1 MWFVTSDGLSSSRPK
16 LQSRCSIVITQSRKT
31 WRKLGTVD
39 STEFF
44 NSRSQWYIM
53 FGLATSTRGIW
64 PVSQRMVQAQS
75 RNFTSLVR
83 SSPLARPGM
92 INNVNRIPTTV
103 SPILTLLEIV
113 QRRFK
118 SRGNTYQPST
128 LKRKRTFGFLARLRT
143 RNGRKILARR
153 KAKGRWYLTH

>member
-1 MWFVTSDGLSSSRPK
+1 
-16 LQSRCSIVITQSRKT
+16 
-31 WRKLGTVD
+31 
-39 STEFF
+39 
-44 NSRSQWYIM
+44 M
-53 FGLATSTRGIW
+53 FGLAASTRGIW
-64 PVSQRMVQAQS
+64 PVSQRLIQAQS

-83 SSPLARPGM
+83 STPLARPEM
-92 INNVNRIPTTV
+92 IKNVNRIPTTV
-103 SPILTLLEIV
+103 SPISSLLEIV